1 MENVLDNVIDSE
13 LTGNEPGAIEVPE
26 GKTFSQE
33 DVNKIINERLKKE
46 KDKTQKQVEA
56 MEKEF
61 KQKELNLKAKELL
74 TSKGLSLDIL
84 DALKYEDE
92 ETLKKSVSIVESII
106 DSIPPQ
112 QNEPAQFKGI
122 TPAVSRGI
130 PGSPN
135 PNDQIREAFGLKK

>member
-1 MENVLDNVIDSE
+1 MENVLDNVIDST
-13 LTGNEPGAIEVPE
+13 LTGDEPGAIEVPE

-33 DVNKIINERLKKE
+33 DVNKIINDRLKKE

-61 KQKELNLKAKELL
+61 KQKELNFKAKELL

-92 ETLKKSVSIVESII
+92 ETLNKSVSIVESII
-106 DSIPPQ
+106 NSIPPQ
-112 QNEPAQFKGI
+112 QNEPVQFSGV
-122 TPAVSRGI
+122 TPAVSRGMSE
-130 PGSPN
+130 SPS

>member
-56 MEKEF
+56 LEKEYQ
-61 KQKELNLKAKELL
+61 QKELNFKAKELL

-92 ETLKKSVSIVESII
+92 DTLNKSVNLIESIFKTGTKPKY
-106 DSIPPQ
+106 D
-112 QNEPAQFKGI
+112 PAAGGAPDPDQ
-122 TPAVSRGI
+122 
-130 PGSPN
+130 
-135 PNDQIREAFGLKK
+135 QIREAMGLKK